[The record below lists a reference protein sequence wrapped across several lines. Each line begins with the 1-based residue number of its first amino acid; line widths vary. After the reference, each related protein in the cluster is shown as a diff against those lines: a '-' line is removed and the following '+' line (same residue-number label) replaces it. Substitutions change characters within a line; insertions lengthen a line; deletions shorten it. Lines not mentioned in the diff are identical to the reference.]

1 MSDSRRPHGQTNKM
15 YARIKESEN
24 RELRQEIEILRA
36 EKGLVSSEESRR
48 ILNLKR
54 DMIQLIDEIYNAEIN
69 LTPNFN
75 LRNKLSEM
83 KVKLMYG

>member
-1 MSDSRRPHGQTNKM
+1 MSDSRRPHGQTNKI
-15 YARIKESEN
+15 YAKVK
-24 RELRQEIEILRA
+24 EIEMLRA
-36 EKGLVSSEESRR
+36 EKGLISSEESRR

-54 DMIQLIDEIYNAEIN
+54 DMIRLIDEMYNAEIN
-69 LTPNFN
+69 LTPNFD